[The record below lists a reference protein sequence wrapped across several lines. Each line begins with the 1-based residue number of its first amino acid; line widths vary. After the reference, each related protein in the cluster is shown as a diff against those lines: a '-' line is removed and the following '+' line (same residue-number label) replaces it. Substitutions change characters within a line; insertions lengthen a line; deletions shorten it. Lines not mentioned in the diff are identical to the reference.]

1 MRLGATGKERSTAI
15 NSLFKQILQILMPGY
30 IRFLLGASVENTD
43 GIDETNEKPLNR
55 KNSNMSENAINSEM

>member
-1 MRLGATGKERSTAI
+1 
-15 NSLFKQILQILMPGY
+15 MPGY

-55 KNSNMSENAINSEM
+55 KNSNMSENALNSEM